1 MNEPRQEPENHHS
14 DSEASSFL
22 DRPIQRSRLEGA
34 DLSELLQSVLRMI
47 SHRREVSLTELA
59 RNLNQEVASLQ
70 PLLQTLI
77 DQGFI
82 QTVMISGEQ
91 RYQTRHTARRGRKVP
106 DQIWRNLAE

>member
-1 MNEPRQEPENHHS
+1 MNEPRQEPDNHHN
-14 DSEASSFL
+14 DSETSSFL
-22 DRPIQRSRLEGA
+22 DRPIKRSWLDSAES
-34 DLSELLQSVLRMI
+34 SEPMQSVLRMI
-47 SHRREVSLTELA
+47 SHQREVSLTELA

-91 RYQTRHTARRGRKVP
+91 RYQKRHTVRRGRKVP
-106 DQIWRNLAE
+106 DQTWRNLAE